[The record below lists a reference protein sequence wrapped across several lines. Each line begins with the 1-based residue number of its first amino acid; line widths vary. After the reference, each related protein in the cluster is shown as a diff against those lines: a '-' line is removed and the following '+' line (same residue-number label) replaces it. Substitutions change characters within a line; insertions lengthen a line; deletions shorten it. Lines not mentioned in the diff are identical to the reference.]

1 MKVKRQM
8 FYFNNTHLAVNNEAD
23 SGQLKEINSIF
34 LWMKH
39 SVLLAEVSQACDECP
54 SERPTNDR

>member
-1 MKVKRQM
+1 M

-34 LWMKH
+34 F
-39 SVLLAEVSQACDECP
+39 VDE
-54 SERPTNDR
+54 T

>member
-1 MKVKRQM
+1 M